1 MASKKSYRPFTFAED
16 QQVMYLRGQGL
27 TFEALAMQLGRSYES
42 CRSRYNTLIH
52 QLNNQLT
59 NEASEGEAK
68 PKPQQRP
75 CMCCRQTF
83 WSTGPGNR
91 LCVDCKRRDADEPY
105 QLVLR

>member
-68 PKPQQRP
+68 PKLSSAPACVADR
-75 CMCCRQTF
+75 RF
-83 WSTGPGNR
+83 GPPGQAIVCVLIASVGMPMSRIN
-91 LCVDCKRRDADEPY
+91 LC
-105 QLVLR
+105 